1 MTYRLTPNLSISAE
15 GKRLERDSK
24 LPVDVPPQSYVDNR
38 FMLLLGYS
46 TGPQYSAISR
56 R

>member
-1 MTYRLTPNLSISAE
+1 MTYRLTPKLSISAE
-15 GKRLERDSK
+15 GKRLERESK
-24 LPVDVPPQSYVDNR
+24 IPLDLPPQSYVDNR